1 MVAYAERF
9 YRRQFITR
17 KITNHHILHQVEEIL
32 TTYLNNEALLA
43 EGLPTVR
50 YFADALNISA
60 KYLSSLLNSRMLY
73 KGSLTS
79 FFTIW

>member
-9 YRRQFITR
+9 YQRQFITR

-43 EGLPTVR
+43 EGQLQ
-50 YFADALNISA
+50 ADKKAESIE
-60 KYLSSLLNSRMLY
+60 
-73 KGSLTS
+73 
-79 FFTIW
+79 FFFDEPAEN